1 MRRARQMPRATRS
14 HDAPDNPVHTKDA
27 KPLGPATPAGTLAS
41 APVPSPKAVEQARKF
56 VASMLQTAGRADLAR
71 SVTEGRGDDFPEV
84 IAAAPI
90 FQEQIDLL
98 GRWEQALRT
107 YASADFWDEE
117 MPGGSLA
124 SHDRGEMA
132 VNVLSGR
139 LPFYH
144 RD

>member
-1 MRRARQMPRATRS
+1 MTRARPVPRAARS
-14 HDAPDNPVHTKDA
+14 YDASGSAVPAEGSKPVASLTDA
-27 KPLGPATPAGTLAS
+27 VTSAS
-41 APVPSPKAVEQARKF
+41 APPPSSKAVEQARKF
-56 VASMLQTAGRADLAR
+56 AASMFEMAGRADLAR

-84 IAAAPI
+84 IAAAPH
-90 FQEQIDLL
+90 FQEQINLL
-98 GRWEQALRT
+98 ARWEQALRE
-107 YASADFWDEE
+107 YASSDFWDEE

-124 SHDRGEMA
+124 SHDRGQMA